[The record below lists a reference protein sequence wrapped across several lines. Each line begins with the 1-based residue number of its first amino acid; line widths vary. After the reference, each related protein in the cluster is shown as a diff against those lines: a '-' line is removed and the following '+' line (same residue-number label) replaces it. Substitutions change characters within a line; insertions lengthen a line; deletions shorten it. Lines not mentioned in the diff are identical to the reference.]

1 MDGQRGAGEHAKRC
15 VRKRQDSPRMKVAF
29 IPLRDEFADVVSSQ
43 YALLGHRLP
52 ASLLEGAMVIPM
64 ICIGNAARVRPRNN
78 REMNLHHCQTPT
90 SAEGN
95 VAKNFERYAC
105 SVNCASI
112 LKQNMRGSLRCEAHS
127 DWAPLAAPGNIVD
140 DRQSQGRA
148 LRAATSFAPKQARHP
163 VFLNGVAEDQI
174 NTDLTAETYDLT
186 RARLLIYNKSVAFRG
201 DIKRGSFDIPGDQAR
216 EWLRLPANP
225 NG

>member
-105 SVNCASI
+105 SINCASI
-112 LKQNMRGSLRCEAHS
+112 LKQNMRKSLRRSTVADTGESSPIRESGSSVSCSLPHRRRWDRFVAHEASYKVMAYSWHPMES
-127 DWAPLAAPGNIVD
+127 RFRRNDGKHAIPASGPG
-140 DRQSQGRA
+140 S
-148 LRAATSFAPKQARHP
+148 S
-163 VFLNGVAEDQI
+163 
-174 NTDLTAETYDLT
+174 
-186 RARLLIYNKSVAFRG
+186 S
-201 DIKRGSFDIPGDQAR
+201 SC
-216 EWLRLPANP
+216 
-225 NG
+225 